1 MQPTMLK
8 ITDIKPYWRNPRN
21 NEDAIEAVK
30 QSIRDYGFNSPIV
43 LDKDHVIITGHTRY
57 KALQELGVTD
67 IPCIIKDDLTPQQVK
82 EYRIADNKTSE
93 LSSWDMDKLIPELRE
108 IEEIEDMNVY
118 FPTISLEELLQETAG
133 AQQTYNSPTQE
144 SIGKVE
150 TKMQMTFEDRS
161 KVQQSAYVEV
171 ICPHCTEAFHVDRNE
186 IARARD
192 DS

>member
-1 MQPTMLK
+1 MQPIMLK

-21 NEDAIEAVK
+21 NEEAIQAVK
-30 QSIRDYGFNSPIV
+30 QSIKDYGFNSPIV

-67 IPCIIKDDLTPQQVK
+67 IPCIIKEDLTPQKVK

-93 LSSWDMDKLIPELRE
+93 LSSWDMDRLIPELRE
-108 IEEIEDMNVY
+108 IEAIDDMNIY
-118 FPTISLEELLQETAG
+118 FPTISLDELLQETAG
-133 AQQTYNSPTQE
+133 AQQTFSNPSQE
-144 SIGKVE
+144 NIGKVE
-150 TKMQMTFEDRS
+150 QKMQMTFEDRS

>member
-21 NEDAIEAVK
+21 NDDAIEAVK

-186 IARARD
+186 IARARED
-192 DS
+192 A

>member
-1 MQPTMLK
+1 MKLTTLK
-8 ITDIKPYWRNPRN
+8 LTEIKPYWRNPRN
-21 NEDAIEAVK
+21 NEAAIAAVK
-30 QSIRDYGFNSPIV
+30 QSIKDYGFNYPIV
-43 LDKDHVIITGHTRY
+43 VDGENVIIAGHTRY
-57 KALQELGVTD
+57 KALQELGVKEVPCVIKTD
-67 IPCIIKDDLTPQQVK
+67 LSAQQIK

-108 IEEIEDMNVY
+108 IEAVEDMEIY
-118 FPTISLEELLQETAG
+118 FPTISLEELISDTAG
-133 AQQTYNSPTQE
+133 ATNFKNPTAE
-144 SIGKVE
+144 NIGKVE
-150 TKMQMTFEDRS
+150 AKMQMTFEDRS

>member
-8 ITDIKPYWRNPRN
+8 ITEIKPYWRNPRN
-21 NEDAIEAVK
+21 NDDAIEAVK

-108 IEEIEDMNVY
+108 IEEIEDMNIY

-133 AQQTYNSPTQE
+133 AQQTYASPTQE

>member
-1 MQPTMLK
+1 MQPVMLK

-57 KALQELGVTD
+57 KALQELGVAD

>member
-1 MQPTMLK
+1 MQPVMLK
-8 ITDIKPYWRNPRN
+8 ITEIKPYWRNPRN
-21 NEDAIEAVK
+21 NDDAIEAVK

>member
-21 NEDAIEAVK
+21 NEEAIQAVK

-161 KVQQSAYVEV
+161 KAQQSAYVEV